1 MRFTLKVLSIIFSY
15 PGRDLESL
23 AGEAESVRDLL
34 EGEDPEAA
42 RLIYEF
48 LREINLSRADE
59 DYVAV
64 FEMPP
69 KCSLYAHTY
78 LLKGKEDMVGQF
90 LLEIK
95 GHYKSLGV
103 DVPVERELPSYL
115 PVMLEYLALA
125 YDSDPR
131 QAARFAR
138 RYLAKWV
145 GRLAECLERNRSPWA
160 KPARALERVV
170 NALASGGRPP
180 SPRGT

>member
-1 MRFTLKVLSIIFSY
+1 MRLTLKVLSIIFSY
-15 PGRDLESL
+15 PGKDLASL
-23 AGEAESVRDLL
+23 AGEAESLRVLL

-42 RLIYEF
+42 RLIHEF
-48 LREINLSRADE
+48 LREVDPSRADE
-59 DYVAV
+59 DYVSV
-64 FEMPP
+64 FELPP

-90 LLEIK
+90 LLELK
-95 GHYKSLGV
+95 GHYKSKGL

-115 PVMLEYLALA
+115 PVMLEYLALI
-125 YDSDPR
+125 YDEDPGL
-131 QAARFAR
+131 AARFAR

-170 NALASGGRPP
+170 GALASGR
-180 SPRGT
+180 RG